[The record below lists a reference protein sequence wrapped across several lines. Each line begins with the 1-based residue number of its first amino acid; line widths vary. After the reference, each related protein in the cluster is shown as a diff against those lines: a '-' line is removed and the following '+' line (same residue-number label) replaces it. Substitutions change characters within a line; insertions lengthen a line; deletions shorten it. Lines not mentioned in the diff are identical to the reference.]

1 MDIDIPPVPPH
12 HALSEFGLRYPL
24 PFRIL
29 LLSTITVVGFATNVH
44 ILANLGIDTASVLDI
59 RLEQSTPPTATAAF
73 VHPTTIYP
81 PLYSLGAVAF
91 AWTATGWLAFRAAA
105 GGEADAAIHWRVLP
119 AVFLVAAA
127 AAVAWP
133 GKALYQRDR
142 FRFLRCASLGPG

>member
-1 MDIDIPPVPPH
+1 MDIDIPPVLEAAPH

-29 LLSTITVVGFATNVH
+29 LLSTITVVGFATNLH
-44 ILANLGIDTASVLDI
+44 ILAKLGIDTASVLDI
-59 RLEQSTPPTATAAF
+59 RLEQSAPSTTATTF
-73 VHPTTIYP
+73 VHPTTVYP

-91 AWTATGWLAFRAAA
+91 AWTAAGWLAFRAAA

-119 AVFLVAAA
+119 AAFLLAAA

-142 FRFLRCASLGPG
+142 FRFLR

>member
-1 MDIDIPPVPPH
+1 MDINIP
-12 HALSEFGLRYPL
+12 
-24 PFRIL
+24 
-29 LLSTITVVGFATNVH
+29 H
-44 ILANLGIDTASVLDI
+44 ILTKLGIDTACVLDI
-59 RLEQSTPPTATAAF
+59 RLEQPTAAAAATTTTF
-73 VHPTTIYP
+73 VHPTTVYP

-91 AWTATGWLAFRAAA
+91 AWTAAGWLAFRAAA

-142 FRFLRCASLGPG
+142 FRFLR

>member
-1 MDIDIPPVPPH
+1 MDIDIPPVLDAGAQH

-29 LLSTITVVGFATNVH
+29 LLSTITVVGFATNLH
-44 ILANLGIDTASVLDI
+44 ILAKLGIDTACVLDI
-59 RLEQSTPPTATAAF
+59 RLEQPTAPPTSATTF
-73 VHPTTIYP
+73 VHPTTVYP

-91 AWTATGWLAFRAAA
+91 AWTAAGWLAFRAAA

-119 AVFLVAAA
+119 AACLLAAA

-133 GKALYQRDR
+133 GKILYQRDR
-142 FRFLRCASLGPG
+142 FRFLR